1 MHIWLGV
8 DFHTTF
14 SCRGKIE
21 NWRKRKILL
30 PGHCRLKIKDF
41 VARSLPFE
49 NGGSHYELIAIAT
62 DVEQDVNEGTDGIEH
77 MWGNRNKK
85 FIWAISKLFTISF
98 FRICGH
104 KDANVPLDEKPFGF
118 PFDRNIGFDIHEQN
132 ETFGWAV
139 VSHFKV
145 IVVIYLQIGDQR
157 HGSDSFLG

>member
-8 DFHTTF
+8 DFPTTF
-14 SCRGKIE
+14 CCRGKIE
-21 NWRKRKILL
+21 NWR
-30 PGHCRLKIKDF
+30 KDF

-85 FIWAISKLFTISF
+85 FIWAISKLFAISFLF

-145 IVVIYLQIGDQR
+145 IVAIYLQIGDQR